1 MAEQVNGEQIQ
12 QNLDDMS
19 QDLMATT
26 TEAVAIEQQET
37 DMTNLTGDG
46 SAAPVAGE
54 DVPPGSKINSTKDD
68 DDDRKMFVGGLSW
81 ETTEKDLKD
90 YFAQYGDIEDCTIKI
105 DPVTGRSRGFGFI
118 LFSKAESVEKV
129 LAKPVHTLD
138 GRNIDPKIAKARGGK
153 EPIKKIFVG
162 GLNPDYPDEDLKAY
176 FSKFGEIKELV
187 RPKDKGTQKYRGFC
201 FITFDS
207 EKIVDTIT
215 QTQWHTLGSHQVGT
229 EMSEVTCEVKKA
241 TPMQDNTKN
250 QWGGGGGYGY
260 RGGNNWGQQ
269 QGGYG
274 YGYPYQAYGGQ
285 GYGGYGGGNYGQGYG
300 YAGGYGS
307 YYDYY
312 PPNYGYGGQQYGKA
326 PARKGHVASYHP
338 YAPR

>member
-215 QTQWHTLGSHQVGT
+215 QTQWHTLGSHQ
-229 EMSEVTCEVKKA
+229 CEVKKA

-312 PPNYGYGGQQYGKA
+312 PPNYGYGV
-326 PARKGHVASYHP
+326 REE
-338 YAPR
+338 RE